1 VKPKPAAKSK
11 QKPARPALPS
21 EAEILEFVAAAT
33 GKVGKREIARAFNIR
48 GGQRSALKDLLKQ
61 MAADGKLER
70 RSRRLERPEML
81 PPVAVI
87 EVTGADRDGEL
98 VAEPVEWDS
107 ANGRTP
113 RILLTSRRAQGARS
127 ELQPPA
133 KGDRLL
139 AKITPA
145 RDKDYP
151 YSATVIRRL
160 SSRANR
166 VIGVFRASKTD
177 GFRIVPADKK
187 ARAELRVR
195 AGDDHGAR
203 PGELVEAELV
213 EDRGRGLLAARVR
226 KRLGAADDQ
235 RNISLI
241 AIHQHAIPDQF
252 PSAVLAEA
260 TRLAPASR
268 SGRHDL
274 TKVPLVTID
283 PPDARDHDD
292 AVYAEQDPDPK
303 NPGGFR
309 ITVAIADVAAYVRP
323 GTALDREARIR
334 GNSVYFPDRVV
345 PMLPERISNDLCSL
359 REGEERPAIA
369 CFMLFDRN
377 GNKLGHRFERA
388 TMRSAAKLSYEE
400 AQAAI
405 DGRASNR
412 AQALLEPVLR
422 PLWAVYGALEAARH
436 RRSPLELDV
445 PERRLI
451 LDAHGLIERVV
462 TPERLTAHRLI
473 EEFMIAAN
481 VAAAETL
488 TQHKMPLLF
497 RIHESPSQEKVRA
510 LADFLATIGIAL
522 PKGQVMKPQHFNQ
535 ILSRVTGTEE
545 QHIVNE
551 VVLRTQAQA
560 IYSPDN
566 LGHFGLNLRRY
577 AHFTSPIRRYADLI
591 VHRALI
597 SGLGLG
603 NDGLSPQDIE
613 RIGETADI
621 ISAAE
626 RRAMA
631 AERDTVDRMIAKHLA
646 SRVGAVFAAKIS
658 GVTRAG
664 LFVALNESGADGFV
678 PVASL
683 ETDYFHHEEALRA
696 LVGTRTGETF
706 RLGDSVEVRL
716 VEAAPVSGGLRFE
729 MVSAGRKGT
738 APGRKGTAPGW
749 KAGRKG
755 SRR

>member
-1 VKPKPAAKSK
+1 VNRKPAAKSK

-21 EAEILEFVAAAT
+21 EAQILEFIAASP
-33 GKVGKREIARAFNIR
+33 GKVGKREIARAFDIR
-48 GGQRSALKDLLKQ
+48 GDQRAALKDLLKQ

-70 RSRRLERPEML
+70 RSRRLDRPGSL

-87 EVTGADRDGEL
+87 EVTGTDSDGEL
-98 VAEPVEWDS
+98 IAEPVEWDS
-107 ANGRTP
+107 ANGKPP
-113 RILLTSRRAQGARS
+113 RILLAGRQALGARI

-139 AKITPA
+139 AKITPG
-145 RDKDYP
+145 RDTDYP
-151 YSATVIRRL
+151 YSAAVIRKL

-166 VIGVFRASKTD
+166 VIGVFRTSKTD

-195 AGDDHGAR
+195 PGDDHGAR

-213 EDRGRGLLAARVR
+213 QDRGRGLLSARVR
-226 KRLGAADDQ
+226 RRLGAADDQ

-252 PSAVLAEA
+252 PPAVLAEA
-260 TRLAPASR
+260 ARLAPASR
-268 SGRHDL
+268 SGRRDL
-274 TKVPLVTID
+274 TKLPLVTID

-292 AVYAEQDPDPK
+292 AVHAEPDDDPG
-303 NPGGFR
+303 NRGGFR
-309 ITVAIADVAAYVRP
+309 ITVAIADVAAYVHP

-359 REGEERPAIA
+359 REGEERPAFA
-369 CFMLFDRN
+369 CFMLFDAR
-377 GNKLGHRFERA
+377 GNKLKHRFERVI
-388 TMRSAAKLSYEE
+388 MRSAAKLSYEE
-400 AQAAI
+400 AQGAI
-405 DGRASNR
+405 DGRPIARTN
-412 AQALLEPVLR
+412 ALLEPVLR
-422 PLWAVYGALEAARH
+422 PLWAAYAALEAARR

-462 TPERLTAHRLI
+462 TPERLTSHRLV

-488 TQHKMPLLF
+488 TEHKMPLLF
-497 RIHESPSQEKVRA
+497 RIHEPPSQEKVRA
-510 LADFLATIGIAL
+510 LADFLATIGIDL
-522 PKGQVMKPQHFNQ
+522 PKGQVMKPQHFNR
-535 ILSRVTGTEE
+535 ILERVAGSDE

-560 IYSPDN
+560 VYSPDN

-597 SGLGLG
+597 SALGLG
-603 NDGLSPQDIE
+603 DDGLSPQDID
-613 RIGETADI
+613 RLGETADI

-646 SRVGAVFAAKIS
+646 SEVGAVFAAKIS

-664 LFVALNESGADGFV
+664 LFVSLNDSGADGFV

-683 ETDYFHHEEALRA
+683 ETDYFHHEESMRA
-696 LVGTRTGETF
+696 LVGARTGETF

-716 VEAAPVSGGLRFE
+716 VEATPVAGGLRFA
-729 MVSAGRKGT
+729 MVSAGRKGA
-738 APGRKGTAPGW
+738 APGRKGRPSNRSG
-749 KAGRKG
+749 GPRK
-755 SRR
+755 RR

>member
-1 VKPKPAAKSK
+1 MNRKPSAKPK
-11 QKPARPALPS
+11 QKPAPPTLPS
-21 EAEILEFVAAAT
+21 EAAILEFVAAAP

-48 GGQRSALKDLLKQ
+48 GDQRAALKELLKQ
-61 MAADGKLER
+61 MAAGGKLDR
-70 RSRRLERPEML
+70 RSRRLERPGAL

-87 EVTGADRDGEL
+87 EVTGTDSDGEL
-98 VAEPVEWDS
+98 IAEPVEWDS
-107 ANGRTP
+107 ANGRPP
-113 RILLTSRRAQGARS
+113 RILLASRRAQGTRS

-139 AKITPA
+139 AKISPG
-145 RDKDYP
+145 RDQDYP
-151 YSATVIRRL
+151 YAAAIIRKL
-160 SSRANR
+160 SSRTNR
-166 VIGVFRASKTD
+166 IIGVFRTAKAD

-195 AGDDHGAR
+195 PGDDHGAQ

-213 EDRGRGLLAARVR
+213 QDRGRGLLSARVR

-252 PSAVLAEA
+252 PPAVLAEA
-260 TRLAPASR
+260 SQLRPASR
-268 SGRHDL
+268 SGRRDL
-274 TKVPLVTID
+274 TRLALVTID

-292 AVYAEQDPDPK
+292 AVYAEPDDDPA
-303 NPGGFR
+303 NRGGFR
-309 ITVAIADVAAYVRP
+309 ITVAIADVAAYVHP
-323 GTALDREARIR
+323 GTGLDREARIR

-359 REGEERPAIA
+359 REGEERPAFA
-369 CFMLFDRN
+369 CFMVFDAT
-377 GNKLGHRFERA
+377 GNKRQHRFERVV
-388 TMRSAAKLSYEE
+388 MRSAAKLSYEE

-405 DGRASNR
+405 DGRPGDR
-412 AQALLEPVLR
+412 TKPLLEPVLQ
-422 PLWAVYGALEAARH
+422 PLWAAYAALEAAR
-436 RRSPLELDV
+436 RRRAPLELDV

-462 TPERLTAHRLI
+462 TPERLASHRLV

-488 TQHKMPLLF
+488 TQHKTPLVF
-497 RIHESPSQEKVRA
+497 RVHEPPSQEKVRA
-510 LADFLATIGIAL
+510 LADFLVTIGIDL
-522 PKGQVMKPQHFNQ
+522 PKGQVMKPQHFNR
-535 ILSRVTGTEE
+535 ILERVAGTEE

-591 VHRALI
+591 VHRGLI
-597 SGLGLG
+597 SALAQGE
-603 NDGLSPQDIE
+603 DGLSPQDIE

-646 SRVGAVFAAKIS
+646 AEVGAVFAAKIS

-664 LFVALNESGADGFV
+664 LFVSLNDSGADGFV
-678 PVASL
+678 PMSSL
-683 ETDYFHHEEALRA
+683 DTDYFRHEESLRA
-696 LVGTRTGETF
+696 LVGARTGETF

-716 VEAAPVSGGLRFE
+716 VEATPVAGGLRFA
-729 MVSAGRKGT
+729 MVSSGRKG
-738 APGRKGTAPGW
+738 AP
-749 KAGRKG
+749 AGRRK
-755 SRR
+755 RR

>member
-1 VKPKPAAKSK
+1 VNRKPAAKSK
-11 QKPARPALPS
+11 PKPARPALPS
-21 EAEILEFVAAAT
+21 ETEILEFVAAAT

-48 GGQRSALKDLLKQ
+48 GDQRAALKDLLKQ

-70 RSRRLERPEML
+70 RSRRVGRPGAL

-87 EVTGADRDGEL
+87 EVTGADSDGEL

-107 ANGRTP
+107 ANGKPP
-113 RILLTSRRAQGARS
+113 RILLAGRRALGARA

-166 VIGVFRASKTD
+166 VIGVFRTSKTD

-187 ARAELRVR
+187 ARSELRVR
-195 AGDDHGAR
+195 PGDDHGAR
-203 PGELVEAELV
+203 SGELVEAELV
-213 EDRGRGLLAARVR
+213 QDRGRGLLAARVR
-226 KRLGAADDQ
+226 KRLGPAEDQ

-252 PSAVLAEA
+252 PPGVLAEA
-260 TRLAPASR
+260 TRLVPSSR
-268 SGRHDL
+268 RDRIDL
-274 TKVPLVTID
+274 TRVPLVTID

-292 AVYAEQDPDPK
+292 AVYAEPDTDPK

-359 REGEERPAIA
+359 REGEERPALA
-369 CFMLFDRN
+369 CLMVFDRN
-377 GNKLGHRFERA
+377 GNKLSHRFERA
-388 TMRSAAKLSYEE
+388 MMRSAAKLSYEA

-405 DGRASNR
+405 DGRPAEK
-412 AQALLEPVLR
+412 AEALLEPVLR
-422 PLWAVYGALEAARH
+422 PLWAAYGALETARH

-462 TPERLTAHRLI
+462 TPERLTSHRLI

-488 TQHKMPLLF
+488 TQAKMPLIF
-497 RIHESPSQEKVRA
+497 RIHEAPSQEKVRA
-510 LADFLATIGIAL
+510 LADFLGTIGIAL

-535 ILSRVTGTEE
+535 ILSRVAGTAE

-597 SGLGLG
+597 STLGLG
-603 NDGLSPQDIE
+603 SDGLSPPDIE

-646 SRVGAVFAAKIS
+646 SRIGAVFDAKIS

-664 LFVALNESGADGFV
+664 LFVSLNESGADGFV

-683 ETDYFHHEEALRA
+683 ETDYFHHEEGLRA
-696 LVGTRTGETF
+696 LVGARTGETF

-716 VEAAPVSGGLRFE
+716 VEATPVSGGLRFA
-729 MVSAGRKGT
+729 MVSIGRKGI
-738 APGRKGTAPGW
+738 APGR